1 MQVESAFPVRARW
14 VVFIVLSAAVLISV
28 AGCHHTLSP
37 DVVATVNNKEILGAD
52 LEKYYKARL
61 EGVPQQPSPEQA
73 GILRL
78 NILQGLIQDEILQ
91 QRAAQFNLTASDED
105 VNAKITEMKAPYT
118 QDEFD
123 RSLQQHNQT
132 LDDLKREVRRQLT
145 TTKLLNKEIE
155 SKINITDA
163 EISAYYNAHKAEF
176 NYIEPKYHLAQILV
190 TSAPS
195 QQPGN
200 LQNNKASSDAD
211 ARKKIQ
217 VLHTKLDNGEDFGN
231 IAVNYSED
239 KSTAASGGDTGFIAD
254 SDLHSQPAAYDA
266 ITKLKP
272 GQYTD
277 VVPFVDPQSH
287 RTVGYAIYRLVS
299 KEVAGQR
306 ELNDPSV
313 QQLIRSGLREVR
325 AQLLKDAYYEAL
337 RDDAKVHNYLADRI
351 LKDGAK

>member
-1 MQVESAFPVRARW
+1 MQVESAFPVRARSAAC
-14 VVFIVLSAAVLISV
+14 IILSATILIAV
-28 AGCHHTLSP
+28 AGCRHSLSP
-37 DVVATVNNKEILGAD
+37 DVVATVNNKEIQGTD
-52 LEKYYKARL
+52 LEKYYKATV
-61 EGVPQQPSPEQA
+61 GNNPQQPSPEEA

-78 NILQGLIQDEILQ
+78 KILENLIQDEILQ
-91 QRAAQFNLTASDED
+91 QQAAKFNLTASDED
-105 VNAKITEMKAPYT
+105 VNARLTEMKAPYT
-118 QDEFD
+118 QEEFD

-132 LDDLKREVRRQLT
+132 LDDLKRDIRRQLT

-163 EISAYYNAHKAEF
+163 EISAYYAAHKAEF
-176 NYIEPKYHLAQILV
+176 NYLEPQYHLARILV
-190 TSAPS
+190 TGAPS

-211 ARKKIQ
+211 ARKKIEA
-217 VLHTKLDNGEDFGN
+217 LHTKLDNGEDFGN
-231 IAVNYSED
+231 LAMNFSED
-239 KSTAASGGDTGFIAD
+239 KDTGSNGGDMGFIAD
-254 SDLHSQPAAYDA
+254 SDLHREPAAYDA

-272 GQYTD
+272 GQFTD
-277 VVPFVDPQSH
+277 VMPIVEPQSH
-287 RTVGYAIYRLVS
+287 RTVGYALYKLVS

-313 QQLIRSGLREVR
+313 QQRIRSVLREVR
-325 AQLLKDAYYEAL
+325 AQLLKGAYYEVL